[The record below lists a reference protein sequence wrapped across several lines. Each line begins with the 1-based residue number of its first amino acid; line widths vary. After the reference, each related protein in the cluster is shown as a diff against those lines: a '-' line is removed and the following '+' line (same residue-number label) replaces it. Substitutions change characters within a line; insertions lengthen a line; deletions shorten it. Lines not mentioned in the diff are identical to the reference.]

1 MTEKTQYLQ
10 EEAAQMLQNVTVK
23 TAYMCERNKNGI
35 PYTVKDDGFYNN
47 LDYMDE
53 NPDLGINWWTNGFFG
68 GILWQM
74 YVKTRDQ
81 SYLEMARVQEKK
93 LDQCLELFEGIHHD
107 AGFMWLLTAVA
118 DYKLTGWKE
127 ARIRGLHAATIL
139 AGRYNVNGK
148 YIRAWN
154 GPGGRDYGSVIIDSL
169 MNMSLL
175 HWAYEETGDPRFRA
189 IAVSHTDT
197 IANYFVREDGSVKH
211 IVKFNPETGEA
222 EGSLGGQ
229 GYGHGSAWS
238 RGQAWA
244 LYGFTNV
251 YRHTKQDSYLELAC
265 KTADYFQ
272 RNLRTGDAAPID
284 FCQPAEEQYEDNSA
298 ACIAASGFLELAS
311 LMDGEPARQQQYA
324 DTAWRLLRRVYEK
337 RCCLDCGRDEL
348 VLQCAVSY
356 REREDG
362 PHTLIYADYFY
373 LEALLK
379 LRQQALQIW

>member
-1 MTEKTQYLQ
+1 MTEKTQYMQ

-197 IANYFVREDGSVKH
+197 IANYFVR
-211 IVKFNPETGEA
+211 
-222 EGSLGGQ
+222 
-229 GYGHGSAWS
+229 
-238 RGQAWA
+238 
-244 LYGFTNV
+244 
-251 YRHTKQDSYLELAC
+251 
-265 KTADYFQ
+265 
-272 RNLRTGDAAPID
+272 
-284 FCQPAEEQYEDNSA
+284 
-298 ACIAASGFLELAS
+298 
-311 LMDGEPARQQQYA
+311 
-324 DTAWRLLRRVYEK
+324 
-337 RCCLDCGRDEL
+337 
-348 VLQCAVSY
+348 
-356 REREDG
+356 
-362 PHTLIYADYFY
+362 
-373 LEALLK
+373 
-379 LRQQALQIW
+379 